1 MNLPLLVEIPAA
13 LLPLVARNRESLR
26 AAVGAIQSE
35 SEGAAAGLIAGR
47 TRSHNSQTDH
57 PTPPFAT
64 PQSPVGAGSTRD
76 EALPVPTQPDWS
88 PDRWLQW
95 DRVTAASDFVLQQA
109 TQNPVLLLDLA
120 ASGDLD
126 RAFAPGELCAQIAAA
141 VSQAATE
148 DELARA
154 LRRQRARHQIRI
166 IWRDLTRQ
174 ADLIQTC
181 RDLSDMADACIDQA
195 YQWLYLRHCQQ
206 FGTPMGRRSGQPQ
219 HMVVLGMGKLGAV
232 ELNLSSDIDLIFAYP
247 EGGETEG
254 AKRPLDNQEFFIR
267 LGQRLIKALDPI
279 TVDGFVFRVDMR
291 LRPYG
296 SSGALVLSFNA
307 LEQYYQDQGRD
318 WERYAMIKAR
328 VVAGDQQAGAQLLD
342 MLRPFVYRRYLDFS
356 AIEALRTMKQLIQQ
370 EVRRKGMADNIKLG
384 SGGIREVE
392 FIAQAFQLIHGG
404 RDLSLQQRPLL
415 KVLAT
420 LEGQGYL
427 PAAVIAELRDGY
439 EFLRYTEH
447 AIQAIADRQ
456 TQMLPDGDQDR
467 ARIAFMMGF
476 TDWASFH
483 QRLMQWRERTAWHFG
498 ELIADPDEEAD
509 VPKEEIVGGEWLPLW
524 EDSQDQD
531 VACRQLYTAGFN
543 DPAKALKRL
552 EDLRASPQLRAM
564 QRLGRERLDAFIPRL
579 LAQAVEHVD
588 PDLVL
593 ERVLPLVEAVARRSA
608 YLVLLTE
615 NPDALRR
622 LLTLCAASPWIAEQI
637 ARFPL
642 LLDELLNE
650 ARLFNPPLAP
660 ELAAELRERLTR
672 IPEDDLEQQME
683 ALRHFKLAHNL
694 RVAASE
700 IVGALPLMKVSDYLT
715 WLAEAILEQVLAL
728 AWRQTVARHGVPKRP
743 DGSDCDPGFVIVG
756 YGKVGGIE
764 LGHGSD
770 LDLVFI
776 HDGDPNAETD
786 GAKPIDSAQF
796 FTRLGQRI
804 IHLLT
809 AQTNSGQL
817 YDVDM
822 RLRPSGAAGLLVS
835 SVAAFA
841 RYQENEAWTWEHQ
854 ALVRARVLVG
864 CRQTG
869 AAFEQVRAQVLG
881 RTRDLDKL
889 RAEVS
894 EMRAKMRDNLGTRL
908 TTAGL
913 GANAFDAGV
922 PFDVKQDAGGIVD
935 IEFMVQYAALA
946 WSDKHPALLQY
957 TDNIRILEGLEQA
970 GLLPAADAGL
980 LREAYKAYR
989 SAAHRQA
996 LQKQAGV
1003 IAGDQFSAERREVM
1017 RIWQSLGLST
1027 PPVGAA

>member
-1 MNLPLLVEIPAA
+1 MSLPTLTELPAILLPKAQRAEQSFRDAVAA
-13 LLPLVARNRESLR
+13 LDADH
-26 AAVGAIQSE
+26 
-35 SEGAAAGLIAGR
+35 GLSAW
-47 TRSHNSQTDH
+47 
-57 PTPPFAT
+57 T
-64 PQSPVGAGSTRD
+64 PQ
-76 EALPVPTQPDWS
+76 
-88 PDRWLQW
+88 RWA
-95 DRVTAASDFVLQQA
+95 DFARVCAASDFVIEQSVRDPLM
-109 TQNPVLLLDLA
+109 LLELA
-120 ASGDLD
+120 AWGELD
-126 RAFAPGELCAQIAAA
+126 RGFAPGELCGQIAGA
-141 VSQAATE
+141 VQQVETE
-148 DELARA
+148 DELGRV
-154 LRRQRARHQIRI
+154 LRRQRTRQQVRI

-174 ADLIQTC
+174 ADLVHTC
-181 RDLSDMADACIDQA
+181 RDLSDMADASIDQA
-195 YQWLYLRHCQQ
+195 YQWLYQRHCVQ
-206 FGTPMGRRSGQPQ
+206 FGTPTGRRSGEPQ
-219 HMVVLGMGKLGAV
+219 HMVILGMGKLGAV

-247 EGGETEG
+247 EGGETVG
-254 AKRPLDNQEFFIR
+254 VKRSLDNQEFFIR
-267 LGQRLIKALDPI
+267 LGQKLIKALDPM

-296 SSGALVLSFNA
+296 SAGALVLSFNA

-328 VVAGDQQAGAQLLD
+328 VVAGDQVAGAQLLD

-415 KVLAT
+415 KVLGT

-427 PAAVIAELRDGY
+427 PPAVIAELRNGY

-456 TQMLPDGDQDR
+456 TQMLPDSPEDQ
-467 ARIAFMMGF
+467 ARIAFMLGF
-476 TDWASFH
+476 ADWTAFH
-483 QRLMQWRERTAWHFG
+483 ERLMYWRGRVDWHFRQV
-498 ELIADPDEEAD
+498 IADPDEEEGAESEL
-509 VPKEEIVGGEWLPLW
+509 VVGGEWLPLW
-524 EDSQDQD
+524 EESQDEEA
-531 VACRQLYTAGFN
+531 ACRQLAEGGFT
-543 DPAKALKRL
+543 DATKALKAL
-552 EDLRASPQLRAM
+552 ASLRNSPQLRAM

-579 LAQAVEHVD
+579 LAQAVEHAN

-637 ARFPL
+637 TRFPL

-650 ARLFNPPLAP
+650 GRLFKPPLAP

-683 ALRHFKLAHNL
+683 ALRHFKLAHRL

-700 IVGALPLMKVSDYLT
+700 IAGSLPLMKVSDYLT

-728 AWRQTVARHGVPKRP
+728 AWRQTVARHGSPQRL
-743 DGSDCDPGFVIVG
+743 DGTLCDPGFIIVG

-776 HDGDPNAETD
+776 HDGDPQAETD
-786 GAKPIDSAQF
+786 GAKPIDGAQF

-809 AQTNSGQL
+809 TQTNSGQL
-817 YDVDM
+817 YEVDM
-822 RLRPSGAAGLLVS
+822 RLRPSGASGLLVS
-835 SVAAFA
+835 SLGAFD
-841 RYQENEAWTWEHQ
+841 RYQQSEAWTWEHQ
-854 ALVRARVLVG
+854 ALIRARVLVG
-864 CRQTG
+864 SQDVG
-869 AAFEQVRAQVLG
+869 HAFEQVRAKVLG
-881 RTRDLDKL
+881 RERDLAKL
-889 RAEVS
+889 RQEVS
-894 EMRAKMRDNLGTRL
+894 EMRAKMRDNLGTKA
-908 TTAGL
+908 TAAGT
-913 GANAFDAGV
+913 GANAFDATAL
-922 PFDVKQDAGGIVD
+922 FDLKQDAGGIVD

-946 WSDKHPALLQY
+946 WSAQHPSLLRY
-957 TDNIRILEGLEQA
+957 TDNIRILEGLEQV
-970 GLLPAADAGL
+970 GLMPAADAHL
-980 LREAYKAYR
+980 LREVYKAYR

-996 LQKQAGV
+996 LQNEAGTV
-1003 IAGDQFSAERREVM
+1003 PGDQFADERRQVM
-1017 RIWQSLGLST
+1017 RIWQALGLS
-1027 PPVGAA
+1027 

>member
-1 MNLPLLVEIPAA
+1 MSLPPLAA
-13 LLPLVARNRESLR
+13 IASLLLPLVSRAEQSWR
-26 AAVGAIQSE
+26 AAVAGL
-35 SEGAAAGLIAGR
+35 EGAPGLG
-47 TRSHNSQTDH
+47 
-57 PTPPFAT
+57 
-64 PQSPVGAGSTRD
+64 
-76 EALPVPTQPDWS
+76 DWS
-88 PDRWLQW
+88 AERWTAFN
-95 DRVTAASDFVLQQA
+95 RVSAASDFFIEQA
-109 TQNPVLLLDLA
+109 LRDPLMLLALVR
-120 ASGDLD
+120 SGELD
-126 RAFAPGELCAQIAAA
+126 RSFGPGELCGQIADA
-141 VSQAATE
+141 VQQASTD
-148 DELARA
+148 DELGRE
-154 LRRQRARHQIRI
+154 LRRQRTRQQVRI
-166 IWRDLTRQ
+166 IWRDLNRQ
-174 ADLIQTC
+174 ADLIETC
-181 RDLSDMADACIDQA
+181 RDLSDMADASIDQA
-195 YQWLYLRHCQQ
+195 YRWLYQRHCQQ
-206 FGTPMGRRSGQPQ
+206 FGTPTGHRSGEPQ
-219 HMVVLGMGKLGAV
+219 QMVILGMGKLGAV

-247 EGGETEG
+247 EGGETVG

-267 LGQRLIKALDPI
+267 LGQRLIKALDPM

-328 VVAGDQQAGAQLLD
+328 VVAGDQVMGAQLLD
-342 MLRPFVYRRYLDFS
+342 LLRPFVYRRYLDFS

-384 SGGIREVE
+384 AGGIREVE

-415 KVLAT
+415 KVLSI

-427 PAAVIAELRDGY
+427 PPAVVSELREGY

-447 AIQAIADRQ
+447 AIQAIGDRQ
-456 TQMLPDGDQDR
+456 TQMLPDTEQDQ

-476 TDWASFH
+476 DSWIAFH
-483 QRLMQWRERTAWHFG
+483 EQLMAWRERIDWHFRQV
-498 ELIADPDEEAD
+498 IADPDDEDDIDEG
-509 VPKEEIVGGEWLPLW
+509 EMIVGGEWLPLW
-524 EDSQDQD
+524 EEVQDD
-531 VACRQLYTAGFN
+531 AAACVQLQEAGFV
-543 DPAKALKRL
+543 DAPKALKQL
-552 EDLRASPQLRAM
+552 ASLRASPQLRAM

-579 LAQAVEHVD
+579 LAQAVEHAN

-637 ARFPL
+637 TRFPL

-650 ARLFNPPLAP
+650 GRLFKPPLAP

-683 ALRHFKLAHNL
+683 ALRNFKLAHRL

-700 IVGALPLMKVSDYLT
+700 IAGSLPLMKVSDYLT

-728 AWRQTVARHGVPKRP
+728 AWRQTVAKYGTPQRS
-743 DGSDCDPGFVIVG
+743 DGGLCDPGFIIVG

-776 HDGDPNAETD
+776 HDGDPQAETD

-822 RLRPSGAAGLLVS
+822 RLRPSGASGLLVS
-835 SVAAFA
+835 SLGAFE
-841 RYQENEAWTWEHQ
+841 RYQQSEAWTWEHQ

-864 CRQTG
+864 CKQVG
-869 AAFEQVRAQVLG
+869 AAFEQVRASVLG
-881 RTRDLDKL
+881 RERDLPTL
-889 RAEVS
+889 RQEVS
-894 EMRAKMRDNLGTRL
+894 EMRAKMRGNLGTRL
-908 TTAGL
+908 TAAGTAE
-913 GANAFDAGV
+913 NAFQAAV
-922 PFDVKQDAGGIVD
+922 LFDLKQDAGGIVD

-946 WSDKHPALLQY
+946 WSREHPALLRY
-957 TDNIRILEGLEQA
+957 TDNIRILEGLEQV
-970 GLLPAADAGL
+970 GLMPATDASL
-980 LREAYKAYR
+980 LREAYKAFR
-989 SAAHRQA
+989 AVAHRQA
-996 LQKQAGV
+996 LQKEAGV
-1003 IAGDQFSAERREVM
+1003 VAGDQLVVERQHVR
-1017 RIWQSLGLST
+1017 RIWSELGLS
-1027 PPVGAA
+1027 

>member
-1 MNLPLLVEIPAA
+1 MSLPSLAELPASFAPLVE
-13 LLPLVARNRESLR
+13 RNKQSLR
-26 AAVGAIQSE
+26 SAVAD
-35 SEGAAAGLIAGR
+35 AGL
-47 TRSHNSQTDH
+47 QLD
-57 PTPPFAT
+57 
-64 PQSPVGAGSTRD
+64 
-76 EALPVPTQPDWS
+76 DWS
-88 PDRWLQW
+88 PERWQQF
-95 DRVTAASDFVLQQA
+95 DRVCAASDFVLQQ
-109 TQNPVLLLDLA
+109 VLRDPQMLLDLL
-120 ASGDLD
+120 ASGELD
-126 RAFAPGELCAQIAAA
+126 RPFAAGELCAQVAAA
-141 VSQAATE
+141 AQAATTE
-148 DELARA
+148 DELARN
-154 LRRQRARHQIRI
+154 LRRQRTRQQVRI
-166 IWRDLTRQ
+166 IWRDLNRQ
-174 ADLIQTC
+174 ADLVQTC
-181 RDLSDMADACIDQA
+181 RDLSDLADAAIDQA
-195 YQWLYLRHCQQ
+195 YQWLYPRQCQQ
-206 FGTPMGRRSGQPQ
+206 FGTPIGHRSGEPQ

-254 AKRPLDNQEFFIR
+254 VKRSLDNQEFFTR
-267 LGQRLIKALDPI
+267 LGQRLIKALDPV

-296 SSGALVLSFNA
+296 SAGALVLSFNA

-328 VVAGDQQAGAQLLD
+328 VVAGDQTTGAQLQE

-384 SGGIREVE
+384 AGGIREVE

-427 PAAVIAELRDGY
+427 PPAVVAELREGY

-456 TQMLPDGDQDR
+456 TQMLPDSELDR
-467 ARIAFMMGF
+467 ARIAFMLGF
-476 TDWASFH
+476 ADWAAFH
-483 QRLMQWRERTAWHFG
+483 EQLMYWRGRIDWHFRQV
-498 ELIADPDEEAD
+498 IADPDEDSEAG
-509 VPKEEIVGGEWLPLW
+509 EEVVGGEWLPLW
-524 EDSQDQD
+524 EEVQDEEA
-531 VACRQLYTAGFN
+531 ACRQLQDAGFV
-543 DPAKALKRL
+543 DGPKALKQL
-552 EDLRASPQLRAM
+552 AGLRASPQLRAM

-579 LAQAVEHVD
+579 LAQAVEHAD

-615 NPDALRR
+615 NPGALRR

-650 ARLFNPPLAP
+650 GRLFSPPHAP

-683 ALRHFKLAHNL
+683 ALRHFKLAHSL

-700 IVGALPLMKVSDYLT
+700 IAGNLPLMKVSDYLT
-715 WLAEAILEQVLAL
+715 WLAEAILDQVLAL
-728 AWRQTVARHGVPKRP
+728 AWRQTVARHGQPKRS
-743 DGSDCDPGFVIVG
+743 DGSLCDPGFIIVG

-776 HDGDPNAETD
+776 HDGDPQAETD

-809 AQTNSGQL
+809 TQTNSGQL

-822 RLRPSGAAGLLVS
+822 RLRPSGASGLLVS
-835 SVAAFA
+835 SLGAFE
-841 RYQENEAWTWEHQ
+841 RYQQNEAWTWEHQ

-864 CRQTG
+864 CPQVG
-869 AAFEQVRAQVLG
+869 AAFEGVRARILG
-881 RTRDLDKL
+881 QSRDLGKL
-889 RAEVS
+889 QTEVS
-894 EMRAKMRDNLGTRL
+894 EMRAKMRDNLGTKA
-908 TTAGL
+908 TAAGTA
-913 GANAFDAGV
+913 ANAYDAGM
-922 PFDVKQDAGGIVD
+922 PFDIKQDAGGIVD

-946 WSDKHPALLQY
+946 WSDKHPALLRY
-957 TDNIRILEGLEQA
+957 TDNIRILEGLEEA
-970 GLLPAADAGL
+970 GLMPVSDAVL
-980 LREAYKAYR
+980 LREVYKAFR

-1003 IAGDQFSAERREVM
+1003 IDAGQFVSERREVR
-1017 RIWQSLGLST
+1017 RIWAELGLK
-1027 PPVGAA
+1027 

>member
-1 MNLPLLVEIPAA
+1 MSLPSLAELPASFAPLVE
-13 LLPLVARNRESLR
+13 RNKQSLR
-26 AAVGAIQSE
+26 NAFAD
-35 SEGAAAGLIAGR
+35 AGL
-47 TRSHNSQTDH
+47 QLD
-57 PTPPFAT
+57 
-64 PQSPVGAGSTRD
+64 
-76 EALPVPTQPDWS
+76 DWS
-88 PDRWLQW
+88 PERWQQF
-95 DRVTAASDFVLQQA
+95 DRVCAASDFVLQQ
-109 TQNPVLLLDLA
+109 VLRDPQMLLDLL
-120 ASGDLD
+120 ASGELD
-126 RAFAPGELCAQIAAA
+126 RPFAAGELCAQVAAA
-141 VSQAATE
+141 AQAATTE
-148 DELARA
+148 DELARN
-154 LRRQRARHQIRI
+154 LRRQRTRQQVRI
-166 IWRDLTRQ
+166 IWRDLNRQ
-174 ADLIQTC
+174 ADLVQTC
-181 RDLSDMADACIDQA
+181 RDLSDLADAAIDQA
-195 YQWLYLRHCQQ
+195 YQWLYPRQCQQ
-206 FGTPMGRRSGQPQ
+206 FGTPIGHRSGEPQ

-254 AKRPLDNQEFFIR
+254 VKRSLDNQEFFTR
-267 LGQRLIKALDPI
+267 LGQRLIKALDPV

-296 SSGALVLSFNA
+296 SAGALVLSFNA

-328 VVAGDQQAGAQLLD
+328 VVAGDQTTGAQLQE

-384 SGGIREVE
+384 AGGIREVE

-427 PAAVIAELRDGY
+427 PPAVVAELREGY

-456 TQMLPDGDQDR
+456 TQMLPDSEQDR
-467 ARIAFMMGF
+467 ARIAFMLGF
-476 TDWASFH
+476 ADWAAFH
-483 QRLMQWRERTAWHFG
+483 EQLMYWRGRIDWHFRQV
-498 ELIADPDEEAD
+498 IADPDEDSEAG
-509 VPKEEIVGGEWLPLW
+509 EEVVGGEWLPLW
-524 EDSQDQD
+524 EEVQDEEA
-531 VACRQLYTAGFN
+531 ACRQLQDAGFV
-543 DPAKALKRL
+543 DGPKALKQL
-552 EDLRASPQLRAM
+552 AGLRASPQLRAM

-579 LAQAVEHVD
+579 LAQAVEHAN

-615 NPDALRR
+615 NPGALRR

-650 ARLFNPPLAP
+650 GRLFSPPHAP

-683 ALRHFKLAHNL
+683 ALRHFKLAHSL

-700 IVGALPLMKVSDYLT
+700 IAGNLPLMKVSDYLT
-715 WLAEAILEQVLAL
+715 WLAEAILDQVLAL
-728 AWRQTVARHGVPKRP
+728 AWRQTVARHGQPKRS
-743 DGSDCDPGFVIVG
+743 DGSLCDPGFIIVG

-776 HDGDPNAETD
+776 HDGDPQAETD

-809 AQTNSGQL
+809 TQTNSGQL

-822 RLRPSGAAGLLVS
+822 RLRPSGASGLLVS
-835 SVAAFA
+835 SLGAFE
-841 RYQENEAWTWEHQ
+841 RYQQNEAWTWEHQ

-864 CRQTG
+864 CPQVG
-869 AAFEQVRAQVLG
+869 AAFEGVRARILG
-881 RTRDLDKL
+881 QSRDLGKL
-889 RAEVS
+889 QTEVS
-894 EMRAKMRDNLGTRL
+894 EMRAKMRDNLGTKA
-908 TTAGL
+908 TAAGTA
-913 GANAFDAGV
+913 ANAYDAGM
-922 PFDVKQDAGGIVD
+922 PFDIKQDAGGIVD

-946 WSDKHPALLQY
+946 WSDKHPALLRY
-957 TDNIRILEGLEQA
+957 TDNIRILEGLEEA
-970 GLLPAADAGL
+970 GLMPVSDAVL
-980 LREAYKAYR
+980 LREVYKAFR

-1003 IAGDQFSAERREVM
+1003 IDAGQFVGERREVR
-1017 RIWQSLGLST
+1017 RIWAELGLK
-1027 PPVGAA
+1027 

>member
-1 MNLPLLVEIPAA
+1 MLAEVPTI
-13 LLPLVARNRESLR
+13 LLPLVSRAEQSLR
-26 AAVGAIQSE
+26 TAVAALDNDH
-35 SEGAAAGLIAGR
+35 GLSA
-47 TRSHNSQTDH
+47 
-57 PTPPFAT
+57 
-64 PQSPVGAGSTRD
+64 
-76 EALPVPTQPDWS
+76 WS
-88 PDRWLQW
+88 PERWVQFA
-95 DRVTAASDFVLQQA
+95 RVTAASDFVIEQSVRDPLM
-109 TQNPVLLLDLA
+109 LLELVQ
-120 ASGDLD
+120 SGELD
-126 RAFAPGELCAQIAAA
+126 RSFAPGELRGQIAAA
-141 VSQAATE
+141 VQRAESD
-148 DELARA
+148 DELGRA
-154 LRRQRARHQIRI
+154 LRRQRARHQVRI
-166 IWRDLTRQ
+166 IWRDLNRQ
-174 ADLIQTC
+174 ADLVQTC
-181 RDLSDMADACIDQA
+181 RDLSDMADASIDQA

-206 FGTPMGRRSGQPQ
+206 FGTPTGRRSGEPQ
-219 HMVVLGMGKLGAV
+219 QMVILGMGKLGAV

-247 EGGETEG
+247 EGGETVG
-254 AKRPLDNQEFFIR
+254 VKRPLDNQEFFIR
-267 LGQRLIKALDPI
+267 LGQRLIKALDPM

-328 VVAGDQQAGAQLLD
+328 VVAGDQVAGAQLLD

-370 EVRRKGMADNIKLG
+370 EVRRKGMAENIKLG

-404 RDLSLQQRPLL
+404 RDLSLQQRSLL
-415 KVLAT
+415 KVLST

-427 PAAVIAELRDGY
+427 PPTVVSELREGY

-456 TQMLPDGDQDR
+456 TQMLPDGERDQ
-467 ARIAFMMGF
+467 ARIAFMLGF
-476 TDWASFH
+476 ADWSAFH
-483 QRLMQWRERTAWHFG
+483 KQLMYWRGRVDWHFRQV
-498 ELIADPDEEAD
+498 IADPDEDEGAESE
-509 VPKEEIVGGEWLPLW
+509 VMVGGEWLPLW
-524 EDSQDQD
+524 EEAQDED
-531 VACRQLYTAGFN
+531 AACRQLEEGGFV
-543 DPAKALKRL
+543 DAPKALNAL
-552 EDLRASPQLRAM
+552 AGLRGSPQLRAM

-579 LAQAVEHVD
+579 LAQAVEHAS

-615 NPDALRR
+615 NPGALRR

-637 ARFPL
+637 TRFPL

-650 ARLFNPPLAP
+650 GRLFKPPLAP

-683 ALRHFKLAHNL
+683 ALRHFKLAHRL

-700 IVGALPLMKVSDYLT
+700 IAGSLPLMKVSDYLT

-728 AWRQTVARHGVPKRP
+728 AWRQTVAKYGSPQRA
-743 DGSDCDPGFVIVG
+743 DGTLCDPGFIIVG
-756 YGKVGGIE
+756 YGKVGGLE

-776 HDGDPNAETD
+776 HDGDPQAETD
-786 GAKPIDSAQF
+786 GAKPIDGAQF

-809 AQTNSGQL
+809 TQTNSGQL
-817 YDVDM
+817 YEVDM
-822 RLRPSGAAGLLVS
+822 RLRPSGASGLLVS
-835 SVAAFA
+835 SLGAFE
-841 RYQENEAWTWEHQ
+841 RYQQNEAWTWEHQ

-864 CRQTG
+864 CKQVG
-869 AAFEQVRAQVLG
+869 AAFEKVRAGVLG
-881 RTRDLDKL
+881 RERDLPKL
-889 RAEVS
+889 RLEVS
-894 EMRAKMRDNLGTRL
+894 EMRAKMRENLGSKA
-908 TTAGL
+908 TAAGTA
-913 GANAFDAGV
+913 ANAFEATA
-922 PFDVKQDAGGIVD
+922 PFDLKQDAGGIVD

-946 WSDKHPALLQY
+946 WSEEHPSLLRY
-957 TDNIRILEGLEQA
+957 TDNIRILEGLEEV
-970 GLLPAADAGL
+970 GLMPATDASL

-989 SAAHRQA
+989 AAAHRQA
-996 LQKQAGV
+996 LQNEAGV
-1003 IAGDQFSAERREVM
+1003 IPGDQFVAERREVL
-1017 RIWQSLGLST
+1017 RIWAELGLS
-1027 PPVGAA
+1027 

>member
-1 MNLPLLVEIPAA
+1 MSLPTPVQLPAILA
-13 LLPLVARNRESLR
+13 PLVARNRQTFE
-26 AAVGAIQSE
+26 AAVAVLQ
-35 SEGAAAGLIAGR
+35 
-47 TRSHNSQTDH
+47 RSDELATWPA
-57 PTPPFAT
+57 PTWDAF
-64 PQSPVGAGSTRD
+64 
-76 EALPVPTQPDWS
+76 
-88 PDRWLQW
+88 
-95 DRVTAASDFVLQQA
+95 DRVCAASDFVIQQSSA
-109 TQNPVLLLDLA
+109 TADLLLDLV
-120 ASGDLD
+120 ASGELE
-126 RAFAPGELCAQIAAA
+126 RSFAAGEMRGHIANA
-141 VSQAATE
+141 VQAATTE
-148 DELARA
+148 DELGRQ
-154 LRRQRARHQIRI
+154 LRRQRARQQVRI

-174 ADLIQTC
+174 ADLVQTC
-181 RDLSDMADACIDQA
+181 RDLSDMADAAIDEA
-195 YQWLYLRHCQQ
+195 YKWLYRRHCDQ
-206 FGTPMGRRSGQPQ
+206 FGTPMGRRSGEPQ
-219 HMVVLGMGKLGAV
+219 QMVILGMGKLGAV

-254 AKRPLDNQEFFIR
+254 VKRSLDNQEFFIR
-267 LGQRLIKALDPI
+267 LGQRLIKALDPV

-296 SSGALVLSFNA
+296 SAGALVLSFNA

-370 EVRRKGMADNIKLG
+370 EVRRKGMAENIKLG
-384 SGGIREVE
+384 AGGIREVE

-427 PAAVIAELRDGY
+427 PPAVVAELREGY

-456 TQMLPDGDQDR
+456 TQMLPGGEADQ
-467 ARIAFMMGF
+467 ARIAFMLGF
-476 TDWASFH
+476 ADWPSFH
-483 QRLMQWRERTAWHFG
+483 ERLMHWRGRIDWHFRQV
-498 ELIADPDEEAD
+498 IADPDEEEGD
-509 VPKEEIVGGEWLPLW
+509 EGEVVVGGEWLPLW
-524 EDSQDQD
+524 EDVQDEEA
-531 VACRQLYTAGFN
+531 ACRQLQDAGFS
-543 DPAKALKRL
+543 DASKALRQL
-552 EDLRASPQLRAM
+552 AGLRASPQLRAM
-564 QRLGRERLDAFIPRL
+564 QRIGRERLDAFIPRL
-579 LAQAVEHVD
+579 LAQAVEHEN

-615 NPDALRR
+615 NPGALRR

-637 ARFPL
+637 ARYPL

-650 ARLFNPPLAP
+650 GRLFSPPLAP

-683 ALRHFKLAHNL
+683 ALRHFKLAHSL

-700 IVGALPLMKVSDYLT
+700 IVGSLPLMKVSDYLT
-715 WLAEAILEQVLAL
+715 WLAEAILEQVFTL
-728 AWRQTVARHGVPKRP
+728 AWRQTVARHGLPQRA
-743 DGSDCDPGFVIVG
+743 DGSPCDPGFIIVG

-776 HDGDPNAETD
+776 HDGDPGAETD
-786 GAKPIDSAQF
+786 GAKPIDGAQF
-796 FTRLGQRI
+796 FNRLGQRI
-804 IHLLT
+804 IHLLAT
-809 AQTNSGQL
+809 QTNSGQL
-817 YDVDM
+817 YEVDM
-822 RLRPSGAAGLLVS
+822 RLRPSGASGLLVS
-835 SVAAFA
+835 SLNAFS

-854 ALVRARVLVG
+854 ALVRARVVVG
-864 CRQTG
+864 CNHVAVGFQ
-869 AAFEQVRAQVLG
+869 AVRAQVLG
-881 RTRDLDKL
+881 RERDLPKL

-894 EMRAKMRDNLGTRL
+894 EMRAKMRDNLGSKA
-908 TTAGL
+908 TAAGTA
-913 GANAFDAGV
+913 ANAFDATA
-922 PFDVKQDAGGIVD
+922 PFDIKQDAGGIVD

-946 WSDKHPALLQY
+946 WSRDYPALLKY

-970 GLLPAADAGL
+970 GLIPAEDAGL

-1003 IAGDQFSAERREVM
+1003 IAGDQFVAQRREVL
-1017 RIWQSLGLST
+1017 RIWAELGLS
-1027 PPVGAA
+1027 

>member
-1 MNLPLLVEIPAA
+1 MTLPVLAELPAI
-13 LLPLVARNRESLR
+13 LLPLV
-26 AAVGAIQSE
+26 
-35 SEGAAAGLIAGR
+35 
-47 TRSHNSQTDH
+47 TRSEQSFRTAVAALENDH
-57 PTPPFAT
+57 GFANWTPERWAQFA
-64 PQSPVGAGSTRD
+64 
-76 EALPVPTQPDWS
+76 
-88 PDRWLQW
+88 
-95 DRVTAASDFVLQQA
+95 RVTGASEFVIEQSVRDPLM
-109 TQNPVLLLDLA
+109 LLALVQ
-120 ASGDLD
+120 SGELD

-141 VSQAATE
+141 VNAAQTE
-148 DELARA
+148 DELGRA
-154 LRRQRARHQIRI
+154 LRRQRARHQVRI

-174 ADLIQTC
+174 ADLVQTC
-181 RDLSDMADACIDQA
+181 RDLSDMADATIDQA
-195 YQWLYLRHCQQ
+195 YQWLYSRHCEQ
-206 FGTPMGRRSGQPQ
+206 FGTPTGRRSGEPQ
-219 HMVVLGMGKLGAV
+219 QMVILGMGKLGAV

-247 EGGETEG
+247 EGGETVG
-254 AKRPLDNQEFFIR
+254 VKRSLDNQEFFIR
-267 LGQRLIKALDPI
+267 LGQRLIKALDPM

-328 VVAGDQQAGAQLLD
+328 VVAGDQVAGAQLLD

-415 KVLAT
+415 KVLST

-427 PAAVIAELRDGY
+427 PPAVISELREGY

-456 TQMLPDGDQDR
+456 TQMLPDGAQDQ
-467 ARIAFMMGF
+467 ARIAFMLGF
-476 TDWASFH
+476 ADWDAFH
-483 QRLMQWRERTAWHFG
+483 EKLMFWRGRVAWHFAQV
-498 ELIADPDEEAD
+498 IADPDEDEGAESE
-509 VPKEEIVGGEWLPLW
+509 VVVGGEWLPLW
-524 EDSQDQD
+524 EEAQDEEA
-531 VACRQLYTAGFN
+531 ACRQLEEGGFA
-543 DPAKALKRL
+543 DASKALKAL
-552 EDLRASPQLRAM
+552 AGLRSSPQLRAM

-579 LAQAVEHVD
+579 LAQAVEHAN

-615 NPDALRR
+615 NPSALRR

-637 ARFPL
+637 TRFPL

-650 ARLFNPPLAP
+650 GRLFKPPLAP

-683 ALRHFKLAHNL
+683 ALRHFKLAHRL

-700 IVGALPLMKVSDYLT
+700 IAGSLPLMKVSDYLT

-728 AWRQTVARHGVPKRP
+728 AWRQTVAKYGTPLRT
-743 DGSDCDPGFVIVG
+743 DGTLCDPGFIIVG
-756 YGKVGGIE
+756 YGKVGGLE

-776 HDGDPNAETD
+776 HDGDPQAETD
-786 GAKPIDSAQF
+786 GPKSIDGAQF

-817 YDVDM
+817 YEVDM
-822 RLRPSGAAGLLVS
+822 RLRPSGASGLLVS
-835 SVAAFA
+835 SLGAFA

-864 CRQTG
+864 SQDVG
-869 AAFEQVRAQVLG
+869 QAFEKVRAQVLG
-881 RTRDLDKL
+881 KSRDPAKL
-889 RAEVS
+889 QQEVS
-894 EMRAKMRDNLGTRL
+894 EMRAKMRDNLGTKS
-908 TTAGL
+908 TAAGTA
-913 GANAFDAGV
+913 ANAFDATA
-922 PFDVKQDAGGIVD
+922 PFDLKQDAGGIVD

-946 WSDKHPALLQY
+946 WSHSHPPLLRW
-957 TDNIRILEGLEQA
+957 TDNIRILEELEHEGLM
-970 GLLPAADAGL
+970 PAEDASL

-996 LQKQAGV
+996 LQKDAGV
-1003 IAGDQFSAERREVM
+1003 ISGDQFAEERRQVL
-1017 RIWQSLGLST
+1017 RIWKEMGLS
-1027 PPVGAA
+1027 

>member
-1 MNLPLLVEIPAA
+1 MSLPLLADLPAILLPFVTRAQQSFRTAVAA
-13 LLPLVARNRESLR
+13 LSDDALATLDAWPDARR
-26 AAVGAIQSE
+26 AA
-35 SEGAAAGLIAGR
+35 
-47 TRSHNSQTDH
+47 
-57 PTPPFAT
+57 F
-64 PQSPVGAGSTRD
+64 
-76 EALPVPTQPDWS
+76 
-88 PDRWLQW
+88 
-95 DRVTAASDFVLQQA
+95 DRVCAASDFFVDQVSRDPQM
-109 TQNPVLLLDLA
+109 LLDLA
-120 ASGDLD
+120 ASDQLE
-126 RAFAPGELCAQIAAA
+126 RSYAVGELREQIAAA
-141 VSQAATE
+141 VQAADTE
-148 DELARA
+148 DGLGRH
-154 LRRQRARHQIRI
+154 LRRQRTRHQVRI
-166 IWRDLTRQ
+166 VWRDLTRQ
-174 ADLIQTC
+174 ADLVETC
-181 RDLSDMADACIDQA
+181 RDLSDMADACIDLA
-195 YQWLYLRHCQQ
+195 YQWLYQRHCQQ
-206 FGTPMGRRSGQPQ
+206 FGTPTGRRSGEPQ
-219 HMVVLGMGKLGAV
+219 QMVILGMGKLGAV
-232 ELNLSSDIDLIFAYP
+232 ELNLSSDIDLIFGYP
-247 EGGETEG
+247 EGGETQG
-254 AKRPLDNQEFFIR
+254 VKRPLDNQEFFIR

-328 VVAGDQQAGAQLLD
+328 VVGGDQVAGAQLLD

-370 EVRRKGMADNIKLG
+370 EVRRKGMAENIKLG

-415 KVLAT
+415 KVLHT

-427 PAAVIAELRDGY
+427 PHAVIDELREGY

-456 TQMLPDGDQDR
+456 TQMLPDGAQDQ
-467 ARIAFMMGF
+467 ARIAFMLGF
-476 TDWASFH
+476 ADWPSFH
-483 QRLMQWRERTAWHFG
+483 KQLMRWRGRVDWHFRQV
-498 ELIADPDEEAD
+498 IADPDEEQGD
-509 VPKEEIVGGEWLPLW
+509 EGEMVVGGEWFALW
-524 EDSQDQD
+524 EESQDEEA
-531 VACRQLYTAGFN
+531 ACRQLQEGGFV
-543 DPAKALKRL
+543 DATKALKKL
-552 EDLRASPQLRAM
+552 SGLRGSPQLRSM

-579 LAQAVEHVD
+579 LAQAVEHD
-588 PDLVL
+588 NPDLVL

-615 NPDALRR
+615 NPSALRR

-650 ARLFNPPLAP
+650 GRLFSPPLAP

-683 ALRHFKLAHNL
+683 ALRHFKLAHRL

-700 IVGALPLMKVSDYLT
+700 ITGSLPLMKVSDYLT

-728 AWRQTVARHGVPKRP
+728 AWRHTVARHGTPVRP
-743 DGSDCDPGFVIVG
+743 DGSLCDPGFIIVG

-776 HDGDPNAETD
+776 HDGDPQAETD
-786 GAKPIDSAQF
+786 GVKPIDGAQF

-809 AQTNSGQL
+809 TQTNSGQL
-817 YDVDM
+817 YEVDM
-822 RLRPSGAAGLLVS
+822 RLRPSGASGLLVS
-835 SVAAFA
+835 SLGAFD
-841 RYQENEAWTWEHQ
+841 RYQQNEAWTWEHQ

-864 CRQTG
+864 SQEVG
-869 AAFEQVRAQVLG
+869 AAFEKVRAAVLG
-881 RTRDLDKL
+881 RERDLPAL
-889 RAEVS
+889 RVEVS
-894 EMRAKMRDNLGTRL
+894 EMRAKMRDNLGSKA
-908 TTAGL
+908 TAAGTA
-913 GANAFDAGV
+913 ANAFEATS
-922 PFDVKQDAGGIVD
+922 PFDLKQDAGGIVD

-946 WSDKHPALLQY
+946 WSREHPALLRY

-970 GLLPAADAGL
+970 GLIPDTDASL

-989 SAAHRQA
+989 AAAHRQA
-996 LQKQAGV
+996 LQNEAGV
-1003 IAGDQFSAERREVM
+1003 ISGDQFHAQRREVL
-1017 RIWQSLGLST
+1017 RIWAELGLS
-1027 PPVGAA
+1027 

>member
-1 MNLPLLVEIPAA
+1 MTLPVLAELPAI
-13 LLPLVARNRESLR
+13 LLPLV
-26 AAVGAIQSE
+26 
-35 SEGAAAGLIAGR
+35 
-47 TRSHNSQTDH
+47 TRSEQSFRTAVASLEDDH
-57 PTPPFAT
+57 GFANWTPERWAQFA
-64 PQSPVGAGSTRD
+64 
-76 EALPVPTQPDWS
+76 
-88 PDRWLQW
+88 
-95 DRVTAASDFVLQQA
+95 RVSAASDFVIEQSVRDPLM
-109 TQNPVLLLDLA
+109 LLSLVQ
-120 ASGDLD
+120 SGELD
-126 RAFAPGELCAQIAAA
+126 RPFAPGELCAQIAAA
-141 VSQAATE
+141 VSEAQSE
-148 DELARA
+148 DELGRV
-154 LRRQRARHQIRI
+154 LRRQRARHQVRI
-166 IWRDLTRQ
+166 IWRDLNRQ
-174 ADLIQTC
+174 ADLVQTC
-181 RDLSDMADACIDQA
+181 RDLSDMADATIDQA
-195 YQWLYLRHCQQ
+195 YQWLYSRHCQQ
-206 FGTPMGRRSGQPQ
+206 FGTPTGRRSGLPQ
-219 HMVVLGMGKLGAV
+219 QMVILGMGKLGAV

-247 EGGETEG
+247 EGGETVG
-254 AKRPLDNQEFFIR
+254 VKRALDNQEFFIR
-267 LGQRLIKALDPI
+267 LGQRLIKALDPM

-328 VVAGDQQAGAQLLD
+328 VVAGDQVAGAQLLD

-415 KVLAT
+415 KVLST

-427 PAAVIAELRDGY
+427 PPAVISELREGY

-456 TQMLPDGDQDR
+456 TQMLPDGAQDQ
-467 ARIAFMMGF
+467 ARIAFMLGF
-476 TDWASFH
+476 TDWEAFH
-483 QRLMQWRERTAWHFG
+483 EKLMFWRGRVAWHFAQV
-498 ELIADPDEEAD
+498 IADPDEEEGASCE
-509 VPKEEIVGGEWLPLW
+509 VVVGGEWLPLW
-524 EDSQDQD
+524 EEAQDEEA
-531 VACRQLYTAGFN
+531 ACRQLEEGGFA
-543 DPAKALKRL
+543 DATKALKAL
-552 EDLRASPQLRAM
+552 ASLRSSPQLRAM

-579 LAQAVEHVD
+579 LAQAVEHD
-588 PDLVL
+588 NPDLVL

-615 NPDALRR
+615 NPGALRR

-637 ARFPL
+637 TRFPL

-650 ARLFNPPLAP
+650 GRLFKPPLAP

-683 ALRHFKLAHNL
+683 ALRHFKLAHRL

-700 IVGALPLMKVSDYLT
+700 IAGSLPLMKVSDYLT

-728 AWRQTVARHGVPKRP
+728 AWRQTVAKYGTPLRT
-743 DGSDCDPGFVIVG
+743 DGTLCDPGFIIVG
-756 YGKVGGIE
+756 YGKVGGLE

-776 HDGDPNAETD
+776 HDGDPQAETD
-786 GAKPIDSAQF
+786 GPKPIDGAQF

-817 YDVDM
+817 YEVDM
-822 RLRPSGAAGLLVS
+822 RLRPSGASGLLVS
-835 SVAAFA
+835 SLGAFE

-864 CRQTG
+864 SQDVG
-869 AAFEQVRAQVLG
+869 QAFEKVRAQVLG
-881 RTRDLDKL
+881 KARDLAKL
-889 RAEVS
+889 QQEVS
-894 EMRAKMRDNLGTRL
+894 EMRAKMRDNLGSKG
-908 TTAGL
+908 TAAGTA
-913 GANAFDAGV
+913 ANAFEATA
-922 PFDVKQDAGGIVD
+922 PFDLKQDAGGIVD

-946 WSDKHPALLQY
+946 WSHNHPPLLRW
-957 TDNIRILEGLEQA
+957 TDNIRILEELEHEGLM
-970 GLLPAADAGL
+970 PAEDASL

-996 LQKQAGV
+996 LQKDAGV
-1003 IAGDQFSAERREVM
+1003 IAGDQFADERRQVL
-1017 RIWQSLGLST
+1017 RIWKELGLS
-1027 PPVGAA
+1027 

>member
-1 MNLPLLVEIPAA
+1 MSLPSLVDLPATLA
-13 LLPLVARNRESLR
+13 PLVSRNEQSLR
-26 AAVGAIQSE
+26 GAVAQQPELSLE
-35 SEGAAAGLIAGR
+35 HWAPERWA
-47 TRSHNSQTDH
+47 Q
-57 PTPPFAT
+57 FA
-64 PQSPVGAGSTRD
+64 
-76 EALPVPTQPDWS
+76 
-88 PDRWLQW
+88 
-95 DRVTAASDFVLQQA
+95 RVAAASDFVLEQSLRDP
-109 TQNPVLLLDLA
+109 TMLIELET
-120 ASGDLD
+120 SGELD
-126 RAFAPGELCAQIAAA
+126 RAFAPGELCAQIKAGTQVAE
-141 VSQAATE
+141 TE
-148 DELARA
+148 DELARN
-154 LRRQRARHQIRI
+154 LRRQRSRQQVRI
-166 IWRDLTRQ
+166 IWRDLNRQ
-174 ADLIQTC
+174 ADLVQTC
-181 RDLSDMADACIDQA
+181 RDLSDLADASIDQA
-195 YQWLYLRHCQQ
+195 YNWLYPRHCQQ
-206 FGTPMGRRSGQPQ
+206 FGTPIGHRSGQPQ

-232 ELNLSSDIDLIFAYP
+232 ELNLSSDIDLIFAFP

-254 AKRPLDNQEFFIR
+254 VKRSLDNQEFFTR

-296 SSGALVLSFNA
+296 SAGALVLSFNA

-328 VVAGDQQAGAQLLD
+328 VVAGDQVAGAQLLD

-384 SGGIREVE
+384 AGGIREVE

-427 PAAVIAELRDGY
+427 PPVVIAELREGY

-456 TQMLPDGDQDR
+456 TQMLPDDELDR
-467 ARIAFMMGF
+467 ARIAFMLGF
-476 TDWASFH
+476 ADWASFH
-483 QRLMQWRERTAWHFG
+483 AQLMHWRGRVDWHFRQV
-498 ELIADPDEEAD
+498 IADPDEDES
-509 VPKEEIVGGEWLPLW
+509 EEGEVIVGGEWLPLW
-524 EDSQDQD
+524 EEAQDEEA
-531 VACRQLYTAGFN
+531 ACRQLEDAGFA
-543 DPAKALKRL
+543 DPGKALKQL
-552 EDLRASPQLRAM
+552 AGLRASPQLRAM

-579 LAQAVEHVD
+579 LAQAVEHAD

-615 NPDALRR
+615 NPGALRR

-637 ARFPL
+637 TRFPL

-650 ARLFNPPLAP
+650 GRLFSPPQAP

-683 ALRHFKLAHNL
+683 ALRHFKLAHSL

-700 IVGALPLMKVSDYLT
+700 IAGNLPLMKVSDYLT
-715 WLAEAILEQVLAL
+715 WLAEAILNQVLAL
-728 AWRQTVARHGVPKRP
+728 AWRQTVARHGQPKRS
-743 DGSDCDPGFVIVG
+743 DGSLCDPGFIIVG

-776 HDGDPNAETD
+776 HDGDPQAETD

-809 AQTNSGQL
+809 TQTNSGQL

-822 RLRPSGAAGLLVS
+822 RLRPSGASGLLVS
-835 SVAAFA
+835 SLGAFE
-841 RYQENEAWTWEHQ
+841 RYQQNEAWTWEHQ
-854 ALVRARVLVG
+854 ALVRARVLAGCPQVG
-864 CRQTG
+864 K
-869 AAFEQVRAQVLG
+869 AFEEVRARVLG
-881 RTRDLDKL
+881 QAQDLAKL
-889 RAEVS
+889 RSEVS
-894 EMRAKMRDNLGTRL
+894 EMRAKMRDNLGTKL
-908 TTAGL
+908 SAAGT

-922 PFDVKQDAGGIVD
+922 PFDIKQDAGGIVD

-946 WSDKHPALLQY
+946 WSHDHPAILRW
-957 TDNIRILEGLEQA
+957 TDNIRILEELEQA
-970 GLLPAADAGL
+970 GLMPASDAVL
-980 LREAYKAYR
+980 LREVYKAFR

-1003 IAGDQFSAERREVM
+1003 IDAGQFVQERREVR
-1017 RIWQSLGLST
+1017 RIWGELGLT
-1027 PPVGAA
+1027 

>member
-1 MNLPLLVEIPAA
+1 MSLPLLADFPAI
-13 LLPLVARNRESLR
+13 LLPLITRAQQTFRTALADLSADALASFEAWPESRRL
-26 AAVGAIQSE
+26 A
-35 SEGAAAGLIAGR
+35 
-47 TRSHNSQTDH
+47 
-57 PTPPFAT
+57 F
-64 PQSPVGAGSTRD
+64 
-76 EALPVPTQPDWS
+76 
-88 PDRWLQW
+88 
-95 DRVTAASDFVLQQA
+95 DRVCAASDFVTEQICRD
-109 TQNPVLLLDLA
+109 PRMLLDMA
-120 ASGDLD
+120 DS
-126 RAFAPGELCAQIAAA
+126 GELERSFSAGELRRQIADAL
-141 VSQAATE
+141 STATTD
-148 DELARA
+148 DELGRN
-154 LRRQRARHQIRI
+154 LRRQRMRHQVRI

-174 ADLIQTC
+174 ADLIETC
-181 RDLSDMADACIDQA
+181 RDLSDMADACIDLA
-195 YQWLYLRHCQQ
+195 CHWLHERLCQQ
-206 FGTPMGRRSGQPQ
+206 FGTPTGRRTGLPQ
-219 HMVVLGMGKLGAV
+219 QMVILGMGKLGAV
-232 ELNLSSDIDLIFAYP
+232 ELNLSSDIDLIFGYP
-247 EGGETEG
+247 EGGETVG
-254 AKRPLDNQEFFIR
+254 VKRPLDNQEFFIR
-267 LGQRLIKALDPI
+267 LGQRLIKALDPV

-328 VVAGDQQAGAQLLD
+328 VVGGDQKAGAELLE

-370 EVRRKGMADNIKLG
+370 EVKRKGMAENIKLG
-384 SGGIREVE
+384 AGGIREVE

-404 RDLSLQQRPLL
+404 RDLSLQQRPLF
-415 KVLAT
+415 KVLKT

-427 PAAVIAELRDGY
+427 PSAVTEELREGY

-456 TQMLPDGDQDR
+456 TQMLPDNEQDQ
-467 ARIAFMMGF
+467 ARIALMMGF
-476 TDWASFH
+476 SDWASFH
-483 QRLMQWRERTAWHFG
+483 EQLMYWRGRVSWHFRQV
-498 ELIADPDEEAD
+498 IADPDSDPDDEQED
-509 VPKEEIVGGEWLPLW
+509 DSEVIVGGEWLPLW
-524 EDSQDQD
+524 EESQDEE
-531 VACRQLYTAGFN
+531 AASRQLSQAGFVN
-543 DPAKALKRL
+543 AETAIKHLAN
-552 EDLRASPQLRAM
+552 LRSSPHLRSM
-564 QRLGRERLDAFIPRL
+564 QRLSRERLDAFIPRL
-579 LAQAVEHVD
+579 LAQAVEHD
-588 PDLVL
+588 KPDLVL

-650 ARLFNPPLAP
+650 GRLFNPPLAP
-660 ELAAELRERLTR
+660 ELAAELRERLIR

-683 ALRHFKLAHNL
+683 ALRHFKLAHSL

-700 IVGALPLMKVSDYLT
+700 ITGSLPLMKVSDYLT

-728 AWRQTVARHGVPKRP
+728 AWRHSVARHGTPSRP
-743 DGSDCDPGFVIVG
+743 DGTLCDPGFVIVG

-776 HDGDPNAETD
+776 HDGDPQTETD
-786 GAKPIDSAQF
+786 GARPIDSAQF

-809 AQTNSGQL
+809 TQTNSGQL

-822 RLRPSGAAGLLVS
+822 RLRPSGASGLLVS
-835 SVAAFA
+835 SLGAFA
-841 RYQENEAWTWEHQ
+841 RYQDKEAWTWEHQ
-854 ALVRARVLVG
+854 ALVRARVLTGSPDVG
-864 CRQTG
+864 R
-869 AAFEQVRAQVLG
+869 EVEKVRADVLG
-881 RTRDLDKL
+881 RERDLDKL

-894 EMRAKMRDNLGTRL
+894 EMRAKMRDNLGSRL
-908 TTAGL
+908 TAAGR
-913 GANAFDAGV
+913 GANAFESSM
-922 PFDVKQDAGGIVD
+922 PFDLKQDAGGIVD

-946 WSDKHPALLQY
+946 WSREHPGLLQY
-957 TDNIRILEGLEQA
+957 TDNIRILEGLEEA
-970 GLLPAADAGL
+970 GLLPDADASL

-1003 IAGDQFSAERREVM
+1003 VSGDQFHCERREVM
-1017 RIWQSLGLST
+1017 RIWAQMGLS
-1027 PPVGAA
+1027 

>member
-1 MNLPLLVEIPAA
+1 MTLPVLAELPAI
-13 LLPLVARNRESLR
+13 LLPLVSRSEQSFRT
-26 AAVGAIQSE
+26 AVAE
-35 SEGAAAGLIAGR
+35 LED
-47 TRSHNSQTDH
+47 DH
-57 PTPPFAT
+57 GFSTWTPERWAQFA
-64 PQSPVGAGSTRD
+64 
-76 EALPVPTQPDWS
+76 
-88 PDRWLQW
+88 
-95 DRVTAASDFVLQQA
+95 RVTAASEFVIEQSVRDPLM
-109 TQNPVLLLDLA
+109 LLSLVQ
-120 ASGDLD
+120 SGELD

-141 VSQAATE
+141 VDAAQTE
-148 DELARA
+148 DELGRA
-154 LRRQRARHQIRI
+154 LRRQRARHQVRI

-174 ADLIQTC
+174 ADLVQTC
-181 RDLSDMADACIDQA
+181 RDLSDMADASIDQA
-195 YQWLYLRHCQQ
+195 YQWLYRRHCEQ
-206 FGTPMGRRSGQPQ
+206 FGTPTGRRSGLPQ
-219 HMVVLGMGKLGAV
+219 QMVILGMGKLGAV

-247 EGGETEG
+247 EGGETVG
-254 AKRPLDNQEFFIR
+254 VKRSLDNQEFFIR
-267 LGQRLIKALDPI
+267 LGQRLIKALDPM

-328 VVAGDQQAGAQLLD
+328 VVAGDQVAGAQLLD

-415 KVLAT
+415 KVLST

-427 PAAVIAELRDGY
+427 PPAVISELREGY

-456 TQMLPDGDQDR
+456 TQMLPDGAQDQ
-467 ARIAFMMGF
+467 ARIAFMLGF
-476 TDWASFH
+476 SDWATFH
-483 QRLMQWRERTAWHFG
+483 EKLMFWRGRVAWHFAQV
-498 ELIADPDEEAD
+498 IADPDEEEGAESE
-509 VPKEEIVGGEWLPLW
+509 VVVGGEWLPLW
-524 EDSQDQD
+524 EEAQDEEA
-531 VACRQLYTAGFN
+531 ACRQLQEGGFA
-543 DPAKALKRL
+543 DASKALKAL
-552 EDLRASPQLRAM
+552 AGLRGSPQLRAM

-579 LAQAVEHVD
+579 LAQAVEHAN

-615 NPDALRR
+615 NPSALRR

-637 ARFPL
+637 TRFPL

-650 ARLFNPPLAP
+650 GRLFKPPLAP

-683 ALRHFKLAHNL
+683 ALRHFKLAHRL

-700 IVGALPLMKVSDYLT
+700 IAGSLPLMKVSDYLT

-728 AWRQTVARHGVPKRP
+728 AWRQTVAKHGTPLRT
-743 DGSDCDPGFVIVG
+743 DGTLCDPGFIIVG
-756 YGKVGGIE
+756 YGKVGGLE

-776 HDGDPNAETD
+776 HDGDPQAETD
-786 GAKPIDSAQF
+786 GAKPIDGAQF

-817 YDVDM
+817 YEVDM
-822 RLRPSGAAGLLVS
+822 RLRPSGASGLLVS
-835 SVAAFA
+835 SLGAFA

-864 CRQTG
+864 SQDVG
-869 AAFEQVRAQVLG
+869 QAFEEVRAQVLG
-881 RTRDLDKL
+881 KARDLTKL
-889 RAEVS
+889 QQEVS
-894 EMRAKMRDNLGTRL
+894 EMRAKMRDNLGTKS
-908 TTAGL
+908 TAAGMA
-913 GANAFDAGV
+913 ANAFDAAS
-922 PFDVKQDAGGIVD
+922 PFDLKQDAGGIVD

-946 WSDKHPALLQY
+946 WSQSHPPLLRW
-957 TDNIRILEGLEQA
+957 TDNIRILEELEHEGLM
-970 GLLPAADAGL
+970 PAEDASL

-996 LQKQAGV
+996 LQKDPGV
-1003 IAGDQFSAERREVM
+1003 ISGDQFAEERRQVM
-1017 RIWQSLGLST
+1017 RIWGEMGLS
-1027 PPVGAA
+1027 

>member
-1 MNLPLLVEIPAA
+1 MTLPVLAELPAI
-13 LLPLVARNRESLR
+13 LLPLV
-26 AAVGAIQSE
+26 
-35 SEGAAAGLIAGR
+35 
-47 TRSHNSQTDH
+47 TRSEQSFRTAVAALEDDH
-57 PTPPFAT
+57 GLANWTPERWAQFA
-64 PQSPVGAGSTRD
+64 
-76 EALPVPTQPDWS
+76 
-88 PDRWLQW
+88 
-95 DRVTAASDFVLQQA
+95 RVTAASEFVIEQSVRDPLM
-109 TQNPVLLLDLA
+109 LLALVQ
-120 ASGDLD
+120 SGELD

-141 VSQAATE
+141 VNAAQNE
-148 DELARA
+148 DELGRA
-154 LRRQRARHQIRI
+154 LRRQRARHQVRI

-174 ADLIQTC
+174 ADLVQTC
-181 RDLSDMADACIDQA
+181 RDLSDMADATIDQA
-195 YQWLYLRHCQQ
+195 YQWLYSRHCEQ
-206 FGTPMGRRSGQPQ
+206 FGTPTGRRSGEPQP
-219 HMVVLGMGKLGAV
+219 MVILGMGKLGAV

-247 EGGETEG
+247 EGGETVG
-254 AKRPLDNQEFFIR
+254 VKRSLDNQEFFIR
-267 LGQRLIKALDPI
+267 LGQRLIKALDPM

-328 VVAGDQQAGAQLLD
+328 VVAGDQVAGAQLLD

-415 KVLAT
+415 KVLST

-427 PAAVIAELRDGY
+427 PPAVISELREGY

-456 TQMLPDGDQDR
+456 TQMLPDGAQDQ
-467 ARIAFMMGF
+467 ARIAFMLGF
-476 TDWASFH
+476 ADWDAFH
-483 QRLMQWRERTAWHFG
+483 EKLMFWRGRVAWHFAQV
-498 ELIADPDEEAD
+498 IADPDEDEGAESE
-509 VPKEEIVGGEWLPLW
+509 VVVGGEWLPLW
-524 EDSQDQD
+524 EEAQDEEA
-531 VACRQLYTAGFN
+531 ACRQLEEGGFA
-543 DPAKALKRL
+543 DASKALKAL
-552 EDLRASPQLRAM
+552 AGLRSSPQLRAM

-579 LAQAVEHVD
+579 LAQAVEHAN

-615 NPDALRR
+615 NPGALRR

-637 ARFPL
+637 TRFPL

-650 ARLFNPPLAP
+650 GRLFKPPLAP

-683 ALRHFKLAHNL
+683 ALRHFKLAHRL

-700 IVGALPLMKVSDYLT
+700 IAGSLPLMKVSDYLT

-728 AWRQTVARHGVPKRP
+728 AWRQTVAKYGTPLRT
-743 DGSDCDPGFVIVG
+743 DGTLCDPGFIIVG
-756 YGKVGGIE
+756 YGKVGGLE

-776 HDGDPNAETD
+776 HDGDPQAETD
-786 GAKPIDSAQF
+786 GPKSIDGAQF

-817 YDVDM
+817 YEVDM
-822 RLRPSGAAGLLVS
+822 RLRPSGASGLLVS
-835 SVAAFA
+835 SLGAFA

-864 CRQTG
+864 SQDVG
-869 AAFEQVRAQVLG
+869 QAFEKVRAQVLG
-881 RTRDLDKL
+881 KARDLAKL
-889 RAEVS
+889 QQEVS
-894 EMRAKMRDNLGTRL
+894 EMRAKMRDNLGTKS
-908 TTAGL
+908 TAAGTA
-913 GANAFDAGV
+913 ANAFDATA
-922 PFDVKQDAGGIVD
+922 PFDLKQDAGGIVD

-946 WSDKHPALLQY
+946 WSHSHPPLLRW
-957 TDNIRILEGLEQA
+957 TDNIRILEELEHEGLM
-970 GLLPAADAGL
+970 PAEDASL

-996 LQKQAGV
+996 LQKDAGV
-1003 IAGDQFSAERREVM
+1003 IAGDQFVEERRRVL
-1017 RIWQSLGLST
+1017 RIWKEMGLS
-1027 PPVGAA
+1027 

>member
-1 MNLPLLVEIPAA
+1 MSLPSLVDLPATLA
-13 LLPLVARNRESLR
+13 PLVSRNEQSLR
-26 AAVGAIQSE
+26 SAVAQQPELSLE
-35 SEGAAAGLIAGR
+35 
-47 TRSHNSQTDH
+47 HW
-57 PTPPFAT
+57 TPVRWAQFA
-64 PQSPVGAGSTRD
+64 
-76 EALPVPTQPDWS
+76 
-88 PDRWLQW
+88 
-95 DRVTAASDFVLQQA
+95 RVAAASDFVLEQCLRDPA
-109 TQNPVLLLDLA
+109 MLVELET
-120 ASGDLD
+120 SGELD

-141 VSQAATE
+141 TQAAESE
-148 DELARA
+148 DELARN
-154 LRRQRARHQIRI
+154 LRRQRSRQQVRI
-166 IWRDLTRQ
+166 IWRDLNRQ
-174 ADLIQTC
+174 ADLVQTC
-181 RDLSDMADACIDQA
+181 RDLSDLADACIDQA
-195 YQWLYLRHCQQ
+195 YHWLYPRHCQQ
-206 FGTPMGRRSGQPQ
+206 FGTPIGHRSGLPQ

-232 ELNLSSDIDLIFAYP
+232 ELNLSSDIDLIFAFP

-254 AKRPLDNQEFFIR
+254 VKRSLDNQEFFTR

-296 SSGALVLSFNA
+296 SAGSLVLSFNA

-328 VVAGDQQAGAQLLD
+328 VVAGDQVAGAQLLD

-384 SGGIREVE
+384 AGGIREVE

-427 PAAVIAELRDGY
+427 PPAVITELREGY

-456 TQMLPDGDQDR
+456 TQMLPDDDLDR
-467 ARIAFMMGF
+467 ARIAFMLGF
-476 TDWASFH
+476 ADWDSFH
-483 QRLMQWRERTAWHFG
+483 AQLMHWRGRVDWHFRQV
-498 ELIADPDEEAD
+498 IADPDEDES
-509 VPKEEIVGGEWLPLW
+509 EEGEVIVGGEWLPLW
-524 EDSQDQD
+524 EEAQNEEA
-531 VACRQLYTAGFN
+531 ACRQLQDAGFA
-543 DPAKALKRL
+543 DPGKALKQL
-552 EDLRASPQLRAM
+552 ASLRASPQLRAM

-579 LAQAVEHVD
+579 LAQAVEHAD

-615 NPDALRR
+615 NPGALRR

-637 ARFPL
+637 TRFPL

-650 ARLFNPPLAP
+650 GRLFSPPQAP

-683 ALRHFKLAHNL
+683 ALRHFKLAHSL

-700 IVGALPLMKVSDYLT
+700 IAGNLPLMKVSDYLT
-715 WLAEAILEQVLAL
+715 WLAEAILNQVLAL
-728 AWRQTVARHGVPKRP
+728 AWRQTVSRHGQPKRS
-743 DGSDCDPGFVIVG
+743 DGSLCDPGFIIVG

-776 HDGDPNAETD
+776 HDGDPQAETD

-809 AQTNSGQL
+809 TQTNSGQL

-822 RLRPSGAAGLLVS
+822 RLRPSGASGLLVS
-835 SVAAFA
+835 SLGAFE
-841 RYQENEAWTWEHQ
+841 RYQQNEAWTWEHQ
-854 ALVRARVLVG
+854 ALVRARVLAGCAQVG
-864 CRQTG
+864 K
-869 AAFEQVRAQVLG
+869 AFEEVRARVLG
-881 RTRDLDKL
+881 QPQDLAKL
-889 RAEVS
+889 RVEVS
-894 EMRAKMRDNLGTRL
+894 EMRAKMRDNLGTKL
-908 TTAGL
+908 SAAGT

-922 PFDVKQDAGGIVD
+922 PFDIKQDAGGIVD

-946 WSDKHPALLQY
+946 WSHDHPAILRW
-957 TDNIRILEGLEQA
+957 TDNIRILEELEEA
-970 GLLPAADAGL
+970 GLMPASDAVL
-980 LREAYKAYR
+980 LREVYKAFR

-1003 IAGDQFSAERREVM
+1003 IDAGQFVQERREVR
-1017 RIWQSLGLST
+1017 RIWGELGLT
-1027 PPVGAA
+1027 

>member
-1 MNLPLLVEIPAA
+1 MSLPPLVDLPAI
-13 LLPLVARNRESLR
+13 LLPFVTRAEQSLR
-26 AAVGAIQSE
+26 DAV
-35 SEGAAAGLIAGR
+35 
-47 TRSHNSQTDH
+47 
-57 PTPPFAT
+57 
-64 PQSPVGAGSTRD
+64 
-76 EALPVPTQPDWS
+76 EALDDDHGLSTWTPE
-88 PDRWLQW
+88 RWAQFS
-95 DRVTAASDFVLQQA
+95 RVTAASDFVTEQSVRDPLM
-109 TQNPVLLLDLA
+109 LLELVR
-120 ASGDLD
+120 SGELD
-126 RAFAPGELCAQIAAA
+126 RGYAPGELCAQIAAA
-141 VSQAATE
+141 VNAAET
-148 DELARA
+148 DEQLGRA
-154 LRRQRARHQIRI
+154 LRRQRARHQVRI
-166 IWRDLTRQ
+166 VWRDLTRQ
-174 ADLIQTC
+174 ADLVQTC
-181 RDLSDMADACIDQA
+181 RDLSDMADASIDQA
-195 YQWLYLRHCQQ
+195 YQWLYARHCQQ
-206 FGTPMGRRSGQPQ
+206 FGVPTGRRSGEPQ
-219 HMVVLGMGKLGAV
+219 QMVILGMGKLGAV

-247 EGGETEG
+247 EGGETVG
-254 AKRPLDNQEFFIR
+254 VKRPLDNQEFFIR
-267 LGQRLIKALDPI
+267 LGQRLIKALDPM

-318 WERYAMIKAR
+318 WERYAMIKSR
-328 VVAGDQQAGAQLLD
+328 VVAGDQVAGAQLQE

-415 KVLAT
+415 KVLST

-427 PAAVIAELRDGY
+427 PPAVISELREGY

-456 TQMLPDGDQDR
+456 TQMLPDSAQDQ
-467 ARIAFMMGF
+467 ARIAFMLGF
-476 TDWASFH
+476 ADWPAFH
-483 QRLMQWRERTAWHFG
+483 ERLMYWRGRVAWHFAQV
-498 ELIADPDEEAD
+498 IADPDEEQGAENE
-509 VPKEEIVGGEWLPLW
+509 VVVGGEWLPLW
-524 EDSQDQD
+524 EEAQDEEA
-531 VACRQLYTAGFN
+531 ACRQLQEGGFA
-543 DPAKALKRL
+543 DATQALKALAS
-552 EDLRASPQLRAM
+552 LRGSPQLRAM

-579 LAQAVEHVD
+579 LAQAVEHAN

-615 NPDALRR
+615 NPGALRR

-637 ARFPL
+637 TRFPL

-650 ARLFNPPLAP
+650 GRLFKPPLAP

-683 ALRHFKLAHNL
+683 ALRHFKLAHRL

-700 IVGALPLMKVSDYLT
+700 IAGSLPLMKVSDYLT

-728 AWRQTVARHGVPKRP
+728 AWRQTVAKYGTPLRT
-743 DGSDCDPGFVIVG
+743 DGTLCDPGFIIVG
-756 YGKVGGIE
+756 YGKVGGLE

-776 HDGDPNAETD
+776 HDGDPQAETD
-786 GAKPIDSAQF
+786 GPKSIDGAQF

-817 YDVDM
+817 YEVDM
-822 RLRPSGAAGLLVS
+822 RLRPSGASGLLVS
-835 SVAAFA
+835 SLGAFA

-864 CRQTG
+864 SDDVGR
-869 AAFEQVRAQVLG
+869 AFEQVRAAILG
-881 RTRDLDKL
+881 KARDLPTL
-889 RAEVS
+889 RQEVS
-894 EMRAKMRDNLGTRL
+894 EMRAKMRDNLGSKS
-908 TTAGL
+908 TAAGT
-913 GANAFDAGV
+913 GANAFEATV
-922 PFDVKQDAGGIVD
+922 PFDLKQDAGGIVD

-946 WSDKHPALLQY
+946 WSETYPPLLRW
-957 TDNIRILEGLEQA
+957 TDNIRILEELEKA
-970 GLLPAADAGL
+970 GLMPVEDASL

-996 LQKQAGV
+996 LQKNAGV
-1003 IAGDQFSAERREVM
+1003 IPGDQFADERRQVM
-1017 RIWQSLGLST
+1017 RIWRELGLS
-1027 PPVGAA
+1027 

>member
-1 MNLPLLVEIPAA
+1 MTLPALAELPAI
-13 LLPLVARNRESLR
+13 LLPLVSRSGQSFRT
-26 AAVGAIQSE
+26 AVAQLE
-35 SEGAAAGLIAGR
+35 D
-47 TRSHNSQTDH
+47 DH
-57 PTPPFAT
+57 GFYTWTPERWAQFA
-64 PQSPVGAGSTRD
+64 
-76 EALPVPTQPDWS
+76 
-88 PDRWLQW
+88 
-95 DRVTAASDFVLQQA
+95 RVTGASDFVIEQSVRDPLM
-109 TQNPVLLLDLA
+109 LLSLVQ
-120 ASGDLD
+120 SGELD
-126 RAFAPGELCAQIAAA
+126 RPFAPGELCGQIAAA
-141 VSQAATE
+141 VNAAQTE
-148 DELARA
+148 DELGRV
-154 LRRQRARHQIRI
+154 LRRQRARHQVRI

-174 ADLIQTC
+174 ADLVQTC
-181 RDLSDMADACIDQA
+181 RDLSDMADASIDQA
-195 YQWLYLRHCQQ
+195 YQWLYSRHCQQ
-206 FGTPMGRRSGQPQ
+206 FGTPTGRRSGEPQ
-219 HMVVLGMGKLGAV
+219 QMVILGMGKLGAV

-247 EGGETEG
+247 EGGETVG
-254 AKRPLDNQEFFIR
+254 VKRALDNQEFFIR
-267 LGQRLIKALDPI
+267 LGQRLIKALDPM

-328 VVAGDQQAGAQLLD
+328 VVAGDQVAGAQLLD

-415 KVLAT
+415 KVLGT

-427 PAAVIAELRDGY
+427 PPAVISELREGY

-456 TQMLPDGDQDR
+456 TQMLPDTAQDQ
-467 ARIAFMMGF
+467 ARIAFMLGF
-476 TDWASFH
+476 ADWDAFH
-483 QRLMQWRERTAWHFG
+483 EKLMFWRGRVAWHFAQV
-498 ELIADPDEEAD
+498 IADPDEDEGAESE
-509 VPKEEIVGGEWLPLW
+509 VVVGGEWLPLW
-524 EDSQDQD
+524 EEAQDEE
-531 VACRQLYTAGFN
+531 AAFRQLEEGGFA
-543 DPAKALKRL
+543 DATKALKAL
-552 EDLRASPQLRAM
+552 AGLRSSPQLRAM

-579 LAQAVEHVD
+579 LAQAVEHES

-615 NPDALRR
+615 NPGALRR

-637 ARFPL
+637 TRFPL

-650 ARLFNPPLAP
+650 GRLFKPPLAP

-683 ALRHFKLAHNL
+683 ALRHFKLAHRL

-700 IVGALPLMKVSDYLT
+700 IAGSLPLMKVSDYLT

-728 AWRQTVARHGVPKRP
+728 AWRQTVAKYGTPLRT
-743 DGSDCDPGFVIVG
+743 DGTLCDPGFIIVG

-776 HDGDPNAETD
+776 HDGDPQAETD
-786 GAKPIDSAQF
+786 GAKPIDGAQF

-817 YDVDM
+817 YEVDM
-822 RLRPSGAAGLLVS
+822 RLRPSGASGLLVS
-835 SVAAFA
+835 SLGAFA

-864 CRQTG
+864 SQDVG
-869 AAFEQVRAQVLG
+869 QAFESVRAQVLG
-881 RTRDLDKL
+881 KARDLAKL
-889 RAEVS
+889 QQEVS
-894 EMRAKMRDNLGTRL
+894 EMRAKMRDNLGSKSTA
-908 TTAGL
+908 AGL
-913 GANAFDAGV
+913 GANAFEATA
-922 PFDVKQDAGGIVD
+922 PFDLKQDAGGIVD

-946 WSDKHPALLQY
+946 WSQSHPPLLRW
-957 TDNIRILEGLEQA
+957 TDNIRILEELEHEGLMPVE
-970 GLLPAADAGL
+970 DASL

-996 LQKQAGV
+996 LQKDAGV
-1003 IAGDQFSAERREVM
+1003 IPGDQFADERRQVM
-1017 RIWQSLGLST
+1017 RIWRELGLS
-1027 PPVGAA
+1027 

>member
-1 MNLPLLVEIPAA
+1 MTLPVLAELPAI
-13 LLPLVARNRESLR
+13 LLPLVSRSEQSFRTAVASLEDDYGFSNWTPERWAQFARVS
-26 AAVGAIQSE
+26 
-35 SEGAAAGLIAGR
+35 
-47 TRSHNSQTDH
+47 
-57 PTPPFAT
+57 
-64 PQSPVGAGSTRD
+64 
-76 EALPVPTQPDWS
+76 
-88 PDRWLQW
+88 
-95 DRVTAASDFVLQQA
+95 AASEFVIEQSVRDPLM
-109 TQNPVLLLDLA
+109 LLSLVQ
-120 ASGDLD
+120 SGELD

-141 VSQAATE
+141 ANAAQTE
-148 DELARA
+148 DELGRV
-154 LRRQRARHQIRI
+154 LRRQRARHQVRI

-174 ADLIQTC
+174 ADLVQTC
-181 RDLSDMADACIDQA
+181 RDLSDMADASIDQA
-195 YQWLYLRHCQQ
+195 YQWLYSRHCQQ
-206 FGTPMGRRSGQPQ
+206 FGTPTGRRSGLPQ
-219 HMVVLGMGKLGAV
+219 QMVILGMGKLGAV

-247 EGGETEG
+247 EGGETVG
-254 AKRPLDNQEFFIR
+254 VKRALDNQEFFIR
-267 LGQRLIKALDPI
+267 LGQRLIKALDPM

-328 VVAGDQQAGAQLLD
+328 VVAGDQVAGAQLLD

-415 KVLAT
+415 KVLST

-427 PAAVIAELRDGY
+427 PPAVISELREGY

-456 TQMLPDGDQDR
+456 TQMLPDGAQDQ
-467 ARIAFMMGF
+467 ARIAFMLGF
-476 TDWASFH
+476 ADWEAFH
-483 QRLMQWRERTAWHFG
+483 EKLMFWRGRVAWHFAQV
-498 ELIADPDEEAD
+498 IADPDEDEGTESE
-509 VPKEEIVGGEWLPLW
+509 VVVGGEWLPLW
-524 EDSQDQD
+524 EEAQDEEA
-531 VACRQLYTAGFN
+531 ACRQLEEGGFA
-543 DPAKALKRL
+543 DATKALKAL
-552 EDLRASPQLRAM
+552 AGLRGSPQLRAM

-579 LAQAVEHVD
+579 IAQAVEHD
-588 PDLVL
+588 NPDLVL

-615 NPDALRR
+615 NPGALRR

-637 ARFPL
+637 TRFPL

-650 ARLFNPPLAP
+650 GRLFKPPLAP

-683 ALRHFKLAHNL
+683 ALRHFKLAHRL

-700 IVGALPLMKVSDYLT
+700 IAGSLPLMKVSDYLT

-728 AWRQTVARHGVPKRP
+728 AWRQTVAKYGTPLRT
-743 DGSDCDPGFVIVG
+743 DGTLCDPGFIIVG

-776 HDGDPNAETD
+776 HDGDPQAETD
-786 GAKPIDSAQF
+786 GPKPIDGAQF

-817 YDVDM
+817 YEVDM
-822 RLRPSGAAGLLVS
+822 RLRPSGASGLLVS
-835 SVAAFA
+835 SLGAFA

-864 CRQTG
+864 SQDVG
-869 AAFEQVRAQVLG
+869 QAFEKVRAQVLG
-881 RTRDLDKL
+881 KARDLPKL
-889 RAEVS
+889 QQEVS
-894 EMRAKMRDNLGTRL
+894 EMRAKMRDNLGSKS
-908 TTAGL
+908 TAAGTS
-913 GANAFDAGV
+913 ANAFEAAV
-922 PFDVKQDAGGIVD
+922 PFDLKQDAGGIVD

-946 WSDKHPALLQY
+946 WSHSHPPLLRW
-957 TDNIRILEGLEQA
+957 TDNIRILEELEHEGLM
-970 GLLPAADAGL
+970 PAEDASL

-996 LQKQAGV
+996 LQKDAGV
-1003 IAGDQFSAERREVM
+1003 ITGDQFADERRQVL
-1017 RIWQSLGLST
+1017 RIWRELGLS
-1027 PPVGAA
+1027 

>member
-1 MNLPLLVEIPAA
+1 MSLPALAELPAI
-13 LLPLVARNRESLR
+13 LQPLVIRNEQSFR
-26 AAVGAIQSE
+26 AAVAAIPALDLGDWPAE
-35 SEGAAAGLIAGR
+35 R
-47 TRSHNSQTDH
+47 WVD
-57 PTPPFAT
+57 FA
-64 PQSPVGAGSTRD
+64 
-76 EALPVPTQPDWS
+76 
-88 PDRWLQW
+88 
-95 DRVTAASDFVLQQA
+95 RVCAASEYVLEQVVRDPA
-109 TQNPVLLLDLA
+109 MFLGLV
-120 ASGDLD
+120 ASGELD
-126 RAFAPGELCAQIAAA
+126 RSFGPGELCAQITAAA
-141 VSQAATE
+141 QGAESDDQLGSQ
-148 DELARA
+148 
-154 LRRQRARHQIRI
+154 LRRQRARHQVRI

-174 ADLIQTC
+174 ADLTQTC
-181 RDLSDMADACIDQA
+181 RDLSDMADAAIDQA
-195 YQWLYLRHCQQ
+195 YQWLYQRHCQQ
-206 FGTPMGRRSGQPQ
+206 FGTPIGRRSGEPQ
-219 HMVVLGMGKLGAV
+219 QMVVLGMGKLGAV

-247 EGGETEG
+247 EGGETQG
-254 AKRPLDNQEFFIR
+254 VKRPLDNQEFFIR

-328 VVAGDQQAGAQLLD
+328 VVAGDQVAGAQLLEL
-342 MLRPFVYRRYLDFS
+342 LRPFVYRRYLDFS

-370 EVRRKGMADNIKLG
+370 EVRRKGMAENIKLG
-384 SGGIREVE
+384 AGGIREVE

-427 PAAVIAELRDGY
+427 PPAVVAELREGY

-456 TQMLPDGDQDR
+456 TQMLPDGEQDR
-467 ARIAFMMGF
+467 ARIALMLGF
-476 TDWASFH
+476 EDWPAFH
-483 QRLMQWRERTAWHFG
+483 AQLMYWRGRVDWHFRQV
-498 ELIADPDEEAD
+498 IADPDEEEGD
-509 VPKEEIVGGEWLPLW
+509 DGEVVVGGEWLPLW
-524 EDSQDQD
+524 EEEQDEEA
-531 VACRQLYTAGFN
+531 ACRQLQDAGFV
-543 DPAKALKRL
+543 DAPKALKQL
-552 EDLRASPQLRAM
+552 AGLRASPQLRAM

-579 LAQAVEHVD
+579 LSQAVEHAD

-615 NPDALRR
+615 NPGALRR
-622 LLTLCAASPWIAEQI
+622 LMTLCAASPWIAAQI
-637 ARFPL
+637 TRFPL

-650 ARLFNPPLAP
+650 GRLFSPPLAP

-683 ALRHFKLAHNL
+683 ALRHFKLAHSL

-700 IVGALPLMKVSDYLT
+700 IAGSLPLMKVSDYLT

-728 AWRQTVARHGVPKRP
+728 AWRQTVAKYGQPQRS
-743 DGSDCDPGFVIVG
+743 DGSLCDPGFVIVG

-770 LDLVFI
+770 LDLVFV
-776 HDGDPNAETD
+776 HDGDPQAETD
-786 GAKPIDSAQF
+786 GPKPIDGAQF

-809 AQTNSGQL
+809 TQTNSGQL
-817 YDVDM
+817 YEVDM

-835 SVAAFA
+835 SLGAFE
-841 RYQENEAWTWEHQ
+841 RYQESEAWTWEHQ

-864 CRQTG
+864 CKDVG
-869 AAFEQVRAQVLG
+869 AAFEQVRARILG
-881 RTRDLDKL
+881 RERDLTKL
-889 RAEVS
+889 RVEVS
-894 EMRAKMRDNLGTRL
+894 EMRAKMRDNLGSKSTA
-908 TTAGL
+908 AGL
-913 GANAFDAGV
+913 GANAFEASA
-922 PFDVKQDAGGIVD
+922 PFDIKQDAGGIVD

-946 WSDKHPALLQY
+946 WSHDHPALTRY

-970 GLLPAADAGL
+970 GLIPAADASL
-980 LREAYKAYR
+980 LREVYKAFR

-1003 IAGDQFSAERREVM
+1003 IAGDQFVAERREVM
-1017 RIWQSLGLST
+1017 RIWAQLGLS
-1027 PPVGAA
+1027 

>member
-1 MNLPLLVEIPAA
+1 MSLPALAVLPAILQPFA
-13 LLPLVARNRESLR
+13 SRAEQSFR
-26 AAVGAIQSE
+26 AAV
-35 SEGAAAGLIAGR
+35 AALDDDHGLAGWSAER
-47 TRSHNSQTDH
+47 WAD
-57 PTPPFAT
+57 FA
-64 PQSPVGAGSTRD
+64 
-76 EALPVPTQPDWS
+76 
-88 PDRWLQW
+88 
-95 DRVTAASDFVLQQA
+95 RVSAASDFFIEQA
-109 TQNPVLLLDLA
+109 VRDPLMLLELA
-120 ASGDLD
+120 QFGDLD
-126 RAFAPGELCAQIAAA
+126 RAFAPGELCGQIAA
-141 VSQAATE
+141 VVQQAESE
-148 DELARA
+148 DELGRV
-154 LRRQRARHQIRI
+154 LRRQRNRQQVRI

-174 ADLIQTC
+174 ADLVQTC
-181 RDLSDMADACIDQA
+181 RDLSDMADASIDQA
-195 YQWLYLRHCQQ
+195 YQWLYQRHCQQ
-206 FGTPMGRRSGQPQ
+206 FGTPTGRRSGEPQ
-219 HMVVLGMGKLGAV
+219 QMVILGMGKLGAV

-247 EGGETEG
+247 EGGETVG
-254 AKRPLDNQEFFIR
+254 VKRPLDNQEFFIR

-296 SSGALVLSFNA
+296 SAGALVLSFNA

-328 VVAGDQQAGAQLLD
+328 VVAGDQVAGAQLLD

-370 EVRRKGMADNIKLG
+370 EVRRKGMAENIKLG

-415 KVLAT
+415 KVLGT
-420 LEGQGYL
+420 LDGQGYL
-427 PAAVIAELRDGY
+427 PSAVVAELRAGY

-456 TQMLPDGDQDR
+456 TQMLPDGEKDQ
-467 ARIAFMMGF
+467 ARIAFMLGF
-476 TDWASFH
+476 DNWADFH
-483 QRLMQWRERTAWHFG
+483 GQLMHWRGRVDWHFRQV
-498 ELIADPDEEAD
+498 IADPDEDENEQCQVA
-509 VPKEEIVGGEWLPLW
+509 VGGEWLPLW
-524 EDSQDQD
+524 EDAQDEE
-531 VACRQLYTAGFN
+531 AASRQLHEAGFK
-543 DPAKALKRL
+543 DAPKALKQL
-552 EDLRASPQLRAM
+552 AVLRASPQLRAM

-579 LAQAVEHVD
+579 LAQAVEHAD

-615 NPDALRR
+615 NPSALRQ

-637 ARFPL
+637 TRFPM

-650 ARLFNPPLAP
+650 GRLFKPPLAP

-683 ALRHFKLAHNL
+683 ALRNFKLAHRL

-700 IVGALPLMKVSDYLT
+700 ISGSLPLMKVSDYLT

-728 AWRQTVARHGVPKRP
+728 AWRQTVSKYGSPQRA
-743 DGSDCDPGFVIVG
+743 DGTLCDPGFIIVG

-776 HDGDPNAETD
+776 HDGDPHAETD
-786 GAKPIDSAQF
+786 GAKPIDTAQF

-809 AQTNSGQL
+809 TQTNSGQL
-817 YDVDM
+817 YEVDM
-822 RLRPSGAAGLLVS
+822 RLRPSGASGLLVS
-835 SVAAFA
+835 SLGAFE
-841 RYQENEAWTWEHQ
+841 RYQQSEAWTWEHQ
-854 ALVRARVLVG
+854 ALIRARVLVG
-864 CRQTG
+864 CQDVGT
-869 AAFEQVRAQVLG
+869 AFEKVRAAVLG
-881 RTRDLDKL
+881 RERDLPTL
-889 RAEVS
+889 RQEVS
-894 EMRAKMRDNLGTRL
+894 EMRAKMRDNLGSKA
-908 TTAGL
+908 TAAGKA
-913 GANAFDAGV
+913 ANAFDATA
-922 PFDVKQDAGGIVD
+922 PFDLKQDAGGIVD
-935 IEFMVQYAALA
+935 IEFMVQYATLA
-946 WSDKHPALLQY
+946 WSKEHPALLRY

-970 GLLPAADAGL
+970 GLIPATDAGL

-996 LQKQAGV
+996 LQKEAGV
-1003 IAGDQFSAERREVM
+1003 IGGDQFLVERRDVM
-1017 RIWQSLGLST
+1017 RIWAELGLS
-1027 PPVGAA
+1027 

>member
-1 MNLPLLVEIPAA
+1 MSLPLLADFPAI
-13 LLPLVARNRESLR
+13 LLPLITR
-26 AAVGAIQSE
+26 AQQTF
-35 SEGAAAGLIAGR
+35 R
-47 TRSHNSQTDH
+47 TVLADLS
-57 PTPPFAT
+57 A
-64 PQSPVGAGSTRD
+64 
-76 EALPVPTQPDWS
+76 EALASFEAWPES
-88 PDRWLQW
+88 RRLAF
-95 DRVTAASDFVLQQA
+95 DRVCAASDFVTEQICRD
-109 TQNPVLLLDLA
+109 PGMLLDLA
-120 ASGDLD
+120 DS
-126 RAFAPGELCAQIAAA
+126 GELERSFSTGELRGQIANAL
-141 VSQAATE
+141 STATTD
-148 DELARA
+148 DELGRN
-154 LRRQRARHQIRI
+154 LRRQRMRHQVRI

-174 ADLIQTC
+174 ADLIETC
-181 RDLSDMADACIDQA
+181 RDLSDMADACIDLA
-195 YQWLYLRHCQQ
+195 CHWLHERLCQQ
-206 FGTPMGRRSGQPQ
+206 FGTPTGRRTGLPQ
-219 HMVVLGMGKLGAV
+219 QMVILGMGKLGAV
-232 ELNLSSDIDLIFAYP
+232 ELNLSSDIDLIFGYP
-247 EGGETEG
+247 EGGETVG
-254 AKRPLDNQEFFIR
+254 VKRPLDNQEFFIR
-267 LGQRLIKALDPI
+267 LGQRLIKALDPV

-328 VVAGDQQAGAQLLD
+328 VVGGDQKAGAELLE

-370 EVRRKGMADNIKLG
+370 EVKRKGMAENIKLG
-384 SGGIREVE
+384 AGGIREVE

-404 RDLSLQQRPLL
+404 RDLSLQQRPLF
-415 KVLAT
+415 KVLKT

-427 PAAVIAELRDGY
+427 PSAVTEELREGY

-456 TQMLPDGDQDR
+456 TQMLPDNEQDQ
-467 ARIAFMMGF
+467 ARIALMMGF
-476 TDWASFH
+476 SDWASFH
-483 QRLMQWRERTAWHFG
+483 ERLMYWRGRVSWHFRQV
-498 ELIADPDEEAD
+498 IADPDSDPDEEQED
-509 VPKEEIVGGEWLPLW
+509 DSEVIVGGEWLPLW
-524 EDSQDQD
+524 EESQDEE
-531 VACRQLYTAGFN
+531 AASRQLSQAGFVN
-543 DPAKALKRL
+543 AETAIKHLVS
-552 EDLRASPQLRAM
+552 LRSSPHLRSM
-564 QRLGRERLDAFIPRL
+564 QRLSRERLDAFIPRL
-579 LAQAVEHVD
+579 LAQAVEHD
-588 PDLVL
+588 KPDLVL

-650 ARLFNPPLAP
+650 GRLFNPPLAP
-660 ELAAELRERLTR
+660 ELAAELRERLIR

-683 ALRHFKLAHNL
+683 ALRHFKLAHSL

-700 IVGALPLMKVSDYLT
+700 ITGSLPLMKVSDYLT

-728 AWRQTVARHGVPKRP
+728 AWRHSVARHGTPSRP
-743 DGSDCDPGFVIVG
+743 DGTLCDPGFVIVG

-776 HDGDPNAETD
+776 HDGDPQTETD
-786 GAKPIDSAQF
+786 GARPIDSAQF

-809 AQTNSGQL
+809 TQTNSGQL

-822 RLRPSGAAGLLVS
+822 RLRPSGASGLLVS
-835 SVAAFA
+835 SLGAFA
-841 RYQENEAWTWEHQ
+841 RYQDKEAWTWEHQ
-854 ALVRARVLVG
+854 ALVRARVLTGSPDVG
-864 CRQTG
+864 R
-869 AAFEQVRAQVLG
+869 EVEKVRADVLG
-881 RTRDLDKL
+881 RKRDLDKL

-894 EMRAKMRDNLGTRL
+894 EMRAKMRDNLGSRL
-908 TTAGL
+908 TAAGR
-913 GANAFDAGV
+913 GANAFESSM
-922 PFDVKQDAGGIVD
+922 PFDLKQDAGGIVD

-946 WSDKHPALLQY
+946 WSREHPGLLQY
-957 TDNIRILEGLEQA
+957 TDNIRILEGLEEA
-970 GLLPAADAGL
+970 GLLPDADASL

-1003 IAGDQFSAERREVM
+1003 VSGDQFHCERREVM
-1017 RIWQSLGLST
+1017 RIWAQMGLS
-1027 PPVGAA
+1027 

>member
-1 MNLPLLVEIPAA
+1 MSLPSLTDLPDILLPVVTRARQAFRTAVAA
-13 LLPLVARNRESLR
+13 LSDESLASFDTWPASR
-26 AAVGAIQSE
+26 LLA
-35 SEGAAAGLIAGR
+35 
-47 TRSHNSQTDH
+47 
-57 PTPPFAT
+57 F
-64 PQSPVGAGSTRD
+64 
-76 EALPVPTQPDWS
+76 
-88 PDRWLQW
+88 
-95 DRVTAASDFVLQQA
+95 DRVCAASDFVFEQVCRDPQM
-109 TQNPVLLLDLA
+109 LLELA
-120 ASGDLD
+120 ESGALERSFVAD
-126 RAFAPGELCAQIAAA
+126 ELRGQIAET
-141 VSQAATE
+141 VQAADSE
-148 DELARA
+148 DELGRN
-154 LRRQRARHQIRI
+154 LRRQRMRHQVRI

-174 ADLIQTC
+174 ADLIETC
-181 RDLSDMADACIDQA
+181 RDLSDMADACIDLA
-195 YQWLYLRHCQQ
+195 YQWLYARHCQQ
-206 FGTPMGRRSGQPQ
+206 FGTPTGRRSGEPQ
-219 HMVVLGMGKLGAV
+219 HLVILGMGKLGAV
-232 ELNLSSDIDLIFAYP
+232 ELNLSSDIDLIFGYP
-247 EGGETEG
+247 EGGETVG
-254 AKRPLDNQEFFIR
+254 VKRPLDNQEFFIR
-267 LGQRLIKALDPI
+267 LGQRLIKALDPV

-328 VVAGDQQAGAQLLD
+328 VVGGDQAAGGQLLD

-370 EVRRKGMADNIKLG
+370 EVRRKGMAENIKLG
-384 SGGIREVE
+384 AGGIREVE

-404 RDLSLQQRPLL
+404 RDLSLQQRPLF
-415 KVLAT
+415 KVLKT

-427 PAAVIAELRDGY
+427 PSAVTEELREGY

-447 AIQAIADRQ
+447 ALQAIADRQ
-456 TQMLPDGDQDR
+456 TQMLPDNELDQ
-467 ARIAFMMGF
+467 ARVAFMLGYA
-476 TDWASFH
+476 DWASFH
-483 QRLMQWRERTAWHFG
+483 ERLMHWRNRVSWHFRQV
-498 ELIADPDEEAD
+498 IADPDENED
-509 VPKEEIVGGEWLPLW
+509 DDSEVVVGGEWLPLW
-524 EDSQDQD
+524 EESQNED
-531 VACRQLYTAGFN
+531 AAGRQLLEAGFADAN
-543 DPAKALKRL
+543 KALRRL
-552 EDLRASPQLRAM
+552 ADLRGSPQLRSM

-579 LAQAVEHVD
+579 LAQAVEHD
-588 PDLVL
+588 NPDLVL

-615 NPDALRR
+615 NPDALRQ

-637 ARFPL
+637 TRFPL

-650 ARLFNPPLAP
+650 GRLFNPPLAF
-660 ELAAELRERLTR
+660 ELAAELRERLVR

-683 ALRHFKLAHNL
+683 ALRHFKLAHRL

-700 IVGALPLMKVSDYLT
+700 ITGSLPLMRVSDYLT

-728 AWRQTVARHGVPKRP
+728 AWRHTVARHGTPTRP
-743 DGSDCDPGFVIVG
+743 DGSLCDPGFIIVG

-776 HDGDPNAETD
+776 HDGDPQAETD
-786 GAKPIDSAQF
+786 GAKPIDGAQF

-809 AQTNSGQL
+809 TQTNSGQL
-817 YDVDM
+817 YEVDM

-835 SVAAFA
+835 SLGAFA

-864 CRQTG
+864 SPDVG
-869 AAFEQVRAQVLG
+869 AAFEQVRAGVLG
-881 RTRDLDKL
+881 RERDLVKL

-894 EMRAKMRDNLGTRL
+894 EMRAKMRDNLGTRI
-908 TTAGL
+908 TAAGT
-913 GANAFDAGV
+913 APNAFEATV
-922 PFDVKQDAGGIVD
+922 PFDLKQDAGGIVD

-946 WSDKHPALLQY
+946 WSREHPALARY
-957 TDNIRILEGLEQA
+957 TDNIRILEGLETA
-970 GLLPAADAGL
+970 GLLPDADASL

-989 SAAHRQA
+989 AAAHRQA

-1003 IAGDQFSAERREVM
+1003 VGGDQFHAQRREVI
-1017 RIWQSLGLST
+1017 RIWAQMGLS
-1027 PPVGAA
+1027 

>member
-1 MNLPLLVEIPAA
+1 MSLPSLAELPAI
-13 LLPLVARNRESLR
+13 LLPFVTR
-26 AAVGAIQSE
+26 AEQSIRTAVSALDDDH
-35 SEGAAAGLIAGR
+35 GLS
-47 TRSHNSQTDH
+47 TW
-57 PTPPFAT
+57 TPERWAQFA
-64 PQSPVGAGSTRD
+64 
-76 EALPVPTQPDWS
+76 
-88 PDRWLQW
+88 
-95 DRVTAASDFVLQQA
+95 RVTAASDFVIEQSVRDPLM
-109 TQNPVLLLDLA
+109 LLDLVR
-120 ASGDLD
+120 SGELD
-126 RAFAPGELCAQIAAA
+126 RSFAPGELCAQIAAA
-141 VSQAATE
+141 VSAAET
-148 DELARA
+148 DDQLGRA
-154 LRRQRARHQIRI
+154 LRRQRARHQVRI

-174 ADLIQTC
+174 ADLVQTC
-181 RDLSDMADACIDQA
+181 RDLSDMADASIDQA
-195 YQWLYLRHCQQ
+195 YQWLYSRHCQQ
-206 FGTPMGRRSGQPQ
+206 FGVPTGRRSGQPQ
-219 HMVVLGMGKLGAV
+219 QMVVLGMGKLGAV

-247 EGGETEG
+247 EGGETVG
-254 AKRPLDNQEFFIR
+254 VKRPLDNQEFFIR
-267 LGQRLIKALDPI
+267 LGQRLIKALDPM

-296 SSGALVLSFNA
+296 SAGALVLSFNA

-318 WERYAMIKAR
+318 WERYAMIKSR
-328 VVAGDQQAGAQLLD
+328 VVAGDQVAGAQLQE

-415 KVLAT
+415 KVLST

-427 PAAVIAELRDGY
+427 PPAVISELREGY

-447 AIQAIADRQ
+447 AIQTIADRQ
-456 TQMLPDGDQDR
+456 TQMLPDGEQDQ
-467 ARIAFMMGF
+467 ARIAFMLGF
-476 TDWASFH
+476 ADWAAFH
-483 QRLMQWRERTAWHFG
+483 EQLMYWRGRIAWHFAQV
-498 ELIADPDEEAD
+498 IADPDEDDAESE
-509 VPKEEIVGGEWLPLW
+509 VVVGGEWLPLW
-524 EDSQDQD
+524 EEAQDEEA
-531 VACRQLYTAGFN
+531 ACRQLQEGGFT
-543 DPAKALKRL
+543 DAPKALKAL
-552 EDLRASPQLRAM
+552 ASLRGSPQLRAM

-579 LAQAVEHVD
+579 LAQAVEHAN

-615 NPDALRR
+615 NPGALRR

-637 ARFPL
+637 TRFPL

-650 ARLFNPPLAP
+650 GRLFKPPLAP

-683 ALRHFKLAHNL
+683 ALRHFKLAHRL

-700 IVGALPLMKVSDYLT
+700 IAGSLPLMKVSDYLT

-728 AWRQTVARHGVPKRP
+728 AWRQTVAKYGTPLRT
-743 DGSDCDPGFVIVG
+743 DGTLCDPGFIIVG
-756 YGKVGGIE
+756 YGKVGGLE

-776 HDGDPNAETD
+776 HDGDPQAETD
-786 GAKPIDSAQF
+786 GPKPIDGAQF

-817 YDVDM
+817 YEVDM

-835 SVAAFA
+835 SLGAFA

-864 CRQTG
+864 SEDVGR
-869 AAFEQVRAQVLG
+869 AFEQVRASILG
-881 RTRDLDKL
+881 KARDLPTL
-889 RAEVS
+889 RQEVS
-894 EMRAKMRDNLGTRL
+894 EMRAKMRDNLGSKS
-908 TTAGL
+908 TAAGT
-913 GANAFDAGV
+913 GANAFEATA
-922 PFDVKQDAGGIVD
+922 PFDLKQDAGGIVD

-946 WSDKHPALLQY
+946 WSETHPPLLRW
-957 TDNIRILEGLEQA
+957 TDNIRILEELEHEGLM
-970 GLLPAADAGL
+970 PAEDASL

-996 LQKQAGV
+996 LQKDPGV
-1003 IAGDQFSAERREVM
+1003 IPGDQFADERRQVM
-1017 RIWQSLGLST
+1017 RIWRELGLS
-1027 PPVGAA
+1027 